1 MSGKV
6 KGKRKGS
13 QTPRKKANTTGKHA
27 YLRMCAKYQAN
38 RIDRE
43 KKTPS
48 FG

>member
-13 QTPRKKANTTGKHA
+13 VTPRTKANVTGRHA
-27 YLRMCAKYQAN
+27 YLRKCAKYQAN
-38 RIDRE
+38 RIDRQ

-48 FG
+48 Y